1 MRVKGESQKADL
13 KLNIQKIKIMA
24 SSSLISWQ
32 IEGGNVEAMTE
43 FIFLGSKITVDGKC
57 NREIKK
63 RLLLGRKA
71 MTNLES
77 VLKSRNVFERE
88 QDGRGVGV
96 HGVHLSPRIH
106 QEYTFRH
113 RRACSTPTE
122 NRQEYLTTGKEYIEP
137 RKTQ

>member
-1 MRVKGESQKADL
+1 MR
-13 KLNIQKIKIMA
+13 
-24 SSSLISWQ
+24 
-32 IEGGNVEAMTE
+32 E

-106 QEYTFRH
+106 QEYTIRQ
-113 RRACSTPTE
+113 RTACTMPAE
-122 NRQEYLTTGKEYIEP
+122 RIEEYLMSGKEYIEP
-137 RKTQ
+137 RQIW